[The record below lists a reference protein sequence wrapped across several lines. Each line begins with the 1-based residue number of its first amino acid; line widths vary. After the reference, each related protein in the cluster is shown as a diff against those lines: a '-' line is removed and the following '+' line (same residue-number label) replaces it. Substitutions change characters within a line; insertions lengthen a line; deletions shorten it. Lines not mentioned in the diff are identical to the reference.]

1 MNHSVEF
8 FNKTFAELNSTKRE
22 CQRLSAEKNAM
33 YFELMGRLIKADP
46 ANREQYFNEV
56 LDYAVKFCTYPTN
69 DGMFEG
75 KINLGRVKMS
85 DFPDAWKIDK
95 TKSEYSKMEDYV
107 KIKLTCAE
115 EECEEPL
122 LQSAIDDAV
131 FVETL
136 EKIIN
141 ETVAVSDA
149 VKPKRKY
156 TRKPKVA
163 VAV

>member
-1 MNHSVEF
+1 MNFSIDF
-8 FNKTFAELNSTKRE
+8 FNKTFAELNSAKRE
-22 CQRLSAEKNAM
+22 IQTLSADKNAM
-33 YFELMGRLIKADP
+33 YFELMGRLVIADP
-46 ANREQYFNEV
+46 ANRERYFNEV

-75 KINLGRVKMS
+75 KINLGKVKMS

-95 TKSEYSKMEDYV
+95 TKSEYSKMEDFV
-107 KIKLTCAE
+107 KIKLTCDEE

-122 LQSAIDDAV
+122 LQSAVDDAV

-141 ETVAVSDA
+141 ETVAVSEA

-163 VAV
+163 V